1 MLSAGLAL
9 LRGARP
15 TVSGAAAALALAI
28 IGAMIGSA
36 ARAEPI
42 RGAGSTLAAPIIG
55 KWATTYK
62 AARADGGDFFTLDWT
77 VDYEPVGSLAGLMR
91 LAQPEL
97 DFAAT
102 DVPVQADDLARN
114 GQQQFPIVMGGIAVV
129 ANLDGLPEQGLRLS
143 GPVIADIYLGKI
155 KSWSDPAIRV
165 LNPNIALPDLAI
177 SVIHRQDGSGSTYVF
192 TEFLSSTSED
202 WKTKPGADTLI
213 DWPLGTG
220 AEGTQALLRAVAASK
235 GAIAYAEYG
244 QVLRAGLP
252 FAAVQNKSGKFVK
265 PDPQGV
271 QAAATSVALG
281 GKRPTSSP
289 PSPIAAEMVR
299 TRSARRC
306 SPLSRSRGVRNI
318 AIAACMIFSGSPS
331 RKVPATPP
339 HSAMCRCRKRSLA
352 RSNSIGQGNCRSE
365 TDPNESCLAQQLN
378 FIPRRR
384 GDLLGTA

>member
-62 AARADGGDFFTLDWT
+62 TARADGGDFFTLDWT

-102 DVPVQADDLARN
+102 DVPVPPDDLANN

-155 KSWSDPAIRV
+155 KFWSDPAIRA
-165 LNPNIALPDLAI
+165 LNPDIALPDLAI

-202 WKTKPGADTLI
+202 WKTKLGADTLI

-244 QVLRAGLP
+244 QVFRAGLP
-252 FAAVQNKSGKFVK
+252 FAAVQNKSGKFVT
-265 PDPQGV
+265 PEPEGV
-271 QAAATSVALG
+271 QAAAASIVWGETTDFFASLANRSGDAAYPISTAVFAVVQVSGRSEHRYRRVHDLFRLAFAQGAGDATALG
-281 GKRPTSSP
+281 YVPLPKALVGQ
-289 PSPIAAEMVR
+289 IEQYW
-299 TRSARRC
+299 ARQL
-306 SPLSRSRGVRNI
+306 PV
-318 AIAACMIFSGSPS
+318 
-331 RKVPATPP
+331 
-339 HSAMCRCRKRSLA
+339 
-352 RSNSIGQGNCRSE
+352 GN
-365 TDPNESCLAQQLN
+365 
-378 FIPRRR
+378 
-384 GDLLGTA
+384 